1 MKRILILSLSILLFF
16 ACKNNTSNNDISADS
31 VYHLPSQWENQTGQK
46 MKMADLKGK
55 VVVMVMIYSTCK
67 TACPILTSEMGEIA
81 SRLADVSPKDI
92 RFVMVSIDP
101 QTDTPERMTA
111 YLKKNNFS
119 GEQWLFLRSSEDETR
134 ELANVLSVKYKEISP
149 VDFSHSNIISV
160 FSKNGTLAFQK
171 EGLGIDVEG
180 TVSEVRKQLQ

>member
-1 MKRILILSLSILLFF
+1 MKRVLILSLSILLFF
-16 ACKNNTSNNDISADS
+16 ACKNNTSSNDISADS
-31 VYHLPSQWENQTGQK
+31 VYHLPSQWENQAGQK

-111 YLKKNNFS
+111 YLKKNNF
-119 GEQWLFLRSSEDETR
+119 
-134 ELANVLSVKYKEISP
+134 
-149 VDFSHSNIISV
+149 
-160 FSKNGTLAFQK
+160 
-171 EGLGIDVEG
+171 
-180 TVSEVRKQLQ
+180 